1 MTKKDRED
9 TGVELY
15 GMQQQLAKIQMGL
28 EKMHDRFSGIKEER
42 LEAESMLSGAKE
54 AIELAKRERS
64 LESDKVAN
72 FQSELDKLTSTL
84 RQIENYNDQM
94 KNEIAVTRR
103 ATYVAEESMS
113 KMEKGKLEQDILIDN
128 LQEALKRQH
137 QQHQMYEA
145 QLQAQKR
152 ETMVA
157 QETLSEA
164 QQEME
169 SINFDKKQLVNQW
182 KSSLIAMAR
191 RDEALQAT
199 EEALRQQREQEM
211 AIEAE
216 IQGYKGSI
224 KKEQQKNEQIASV
237 LQKVEGEQE
246 FLKKQ
251 ILTLNEKQEKS
262 QKVYSGL
269 EASLDQTEQA
279 VAKVEAE
286 KRAVE
291 GDIISAD
298 KGLVKAS
305 QDIQA
310 VESNILL
317 RLSEQTTIEKGS
329 QRTVKDTKELRE
341 NVKSEEMVVINLRN
355 ELAKIRVDILN
366 SESHNGKL
374 DGTIKALDGE
384 LQDKSKTIE
393 KYEMEIRRRNDE
405 IEKKTKEVD
414 KLNRAY
420 EKLTANMED
429 ENTGPLEATVNNLN
443 KEISQKSS
451 ESKNLQRQWVTVQTQ
466 LVGLQNENN
475 TLKEKVQRL
484 GSEQSVFLQKRTRL
498 QQQFDFH
505 AKEIK
510 KLNQQVEHMHTDM
523 GRLNQLISK
532 HSSQQAKLA
541 NDNFNLETKIINQLK
556 ELENG
561 AVNLETQISGSK
573 EEKRD
578 ILAEIV
584 ELERQIMLWERKI
597 QLEKE
602 TQAAIDPNVGNGVV
616 TAMRKEIHRMKLRL
630 GELLRYQEALIQ
642 DMERAIHKR
651 DTIAT
656 KGRAGASKAKSRA
669 QPTEAGLKKQTAEL
683 QRNIRDTDA
692 EAKRAEEGVLE
703 LEKKCEELAEQ
714 LQASNESLQ
723 DISQREATIMATA
736 TGLQLDRARTLLQT
750 AHAQHVNKYYDDWLQ
765 GGYQPSLT
773 SQSAIEEIEHQVER
787 RDQLRRVVEQLEKEN
802 PEVSIALTK
811 VKALIQVEVYNA

>member
-1 MTKKDRED
+1 M
-9 TGVELY
+9 
-15 GMQQQLAKIQMGL
+15 
-28 EKMHDRFSGIKEER
+28 
-42 LEAESMLSGAKE
+42 
-54 AIELAKRERS
+54 
-64 LESDKVAN
+64 
-72 FQSELDKLTSTL
+72 
-84 RQIENYNDQM
+84 
-94 KNEIAVTRR
+94 
-103 ATYVAEESMS
+103 
-113 KMEKGKLEQDILIDN
+113 
-128 LQEALKRQH
+128 
-137 QQHQMYEA
+137 
-145 QLQAQKR
+145 
-152 ETMVA
+152 
-157 QETLSEA
+157 
-164 QQEME
+164 
-169 SINFDKKQLVNQW
+169 
-182 KSSLIAMAR
+182 
-191 RDEALQAT
+191 
-199 EEALRQQREQEM
+199 
-211 AIEAE
+211 
-216 IQGYKGSI
+216 
-224 KKEQQKNEQIASV
+224 
-237 LQKVEGEQE
+237 
-246 FLKKQ
+246 
-251 ILTLNEKQEKS
+251 
-262 QKVYSGL
+262 
-269 EASLDQTEQA
+269 
-279 VAKVEAE
+279 
-286 KRAVE
+286 
-291 GDIISAD
+291 
-298 KGLVKAS
+298 
-305 QDIQA
+305 
-310 VESNILL
+310 
-317 RLSEQTTIEKGS
+317 
-329 QRTVKDTKELRE
+329 
-341 NVKSEEMVVINLRN
+341 
-355 ELAKIRVDILN
+355 
-366 SESHNGKL
+366 
-374 DGTIKALDGE
+374 
-384 LQDKSKTIE
+384 
-393 KYEMEIRRRNDE
+393 
-405 IEKKTKEVD
+405 D

-429 ENTGPLEATVNNLN
+429 TNTGPLEATVNNLN

-466 LVGLQNENN
+466 LVGLQNENKI
-475 TLKEKVQRL
+475 LKEKVQRL

-541 NDNFNLETKIINQLK
+541 NENFNLETKIINQLK

-561 AVNLETQISGSK
+561 AVTLETQITGSK

-630 GELLRYQEALIQ
+630 GELLRYQEFLIK

-714 LQASNESLQ
+714 LQTSNESLQ
-723 DISQREATIMATA
+723 DISQREAAIMATA

-773 SQSAIEEIEHQVER
+773 SQSAVEEIEHQVER
-787 RDQLRRVVEQLEKEN
+787 REQLRRVVDQLEKED